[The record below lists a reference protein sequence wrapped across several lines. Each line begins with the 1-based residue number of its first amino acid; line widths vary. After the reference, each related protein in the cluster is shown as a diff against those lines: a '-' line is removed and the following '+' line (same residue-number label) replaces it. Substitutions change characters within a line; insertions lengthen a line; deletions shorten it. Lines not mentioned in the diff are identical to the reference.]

1 MKSDRTKT
9 TTTKIILMVRGS
21 HTHPV

>member
-1 MKSDRTKT
+1 MKSDRTTT